1 MTVPEKE
8 GLRFVTFAQ
17 PFCQRLIDAPVFQ
30 RFVLGLIV
38 FAGLLVGLETN
49 AGLYA
54 RFGGILQAL
63 DRAVLALF
71 VAELLVRIGACGA
84 QPWRFFRDPWNVFD
98 FAIVAVC
105 VLPLQSEYAAVLRLA
120 RVLRVLRLI
129 TAVPRLQLLVT
140 ALLRS
145 LPSMSYVALLL
156 CVLFYVYAVLGV
168 SLFGRTDAEHFG
180 SLGAS
185 ALTLFQVVT
194 LEGWAEI
201 MRTQLEAGLGRGV
214 TATYFV
220 SFILLGTMITLN
232 LLIGVIVTGM
242 DEARRE
248 MEDADRQRHLA
259 VTGLPTPAD
268 DLAALRRQVDALQN
282 SLAALERRLK

>member
-1 MTVPEKE
+1 MQS
-8 GLRFVTFAQ
+8 L
-17 PFCQRLIDAPVFQ
+17 CQRLIDAPAFQ
-30 RFVLGLIV
+30 RFVLGLIIV
-38 FAGLLVGLETN
+38 AGLLVGLETN
-49 AGLYA
+49 AALMV
-54 RFGGILQAL
+54 RFGGLLQVL
-63 DRAVLALF
+63 DRIVLVLF

-84 QPWRFFRDPWNVFD
+84 RPWRFFGDPWNVFD
-98 FAIVAVC
+98 FAIVVVC
-105 VLPLQSEYAAVLRLA
+105 VLPMNAEYSAVLRLA
-120 RVLRVLRLI
+120 RVLRVLRLV

-140 ALLRS
+140 ALLKS

-168 SLFGRTDAEHFG
+168 SLFAHADAEHFG

-185 ALTLFQVVT
+185 ALTLFQIVT

-201 MRTQLEAGLGRGV
+201 MRTQLEAGLGRTL
-214 TATYFV
+214 TAAYFV

-242 DEARRE
+242 DEARRD

-259 VTGLPTPAD
+259 ATGLPTPAD
-268 DLAALRRQVDALQN
+268 DLAALRRQVDALQD
-282 SLAALERRLK
+282 SLSSLQRRLK

>member
-1 MTVPEKE
+1 MSTVAS
-8 GLRFVTFAQ
+8 LQA
-17 PFCQRLIDAPVFQ
+17 FCQRLVNAAVFQ
-30 RFVLGLIV
+30 RGVLVLIV
-38 FAGLLVGLETN
+38 VAGLLVGLDTH
-49 AGLYA
+49 AGFVA
-54 RFGGILQAL
+54 RFGGWLEVI

-71 VAELLVRIGACGA
+71 VVELLLRIGTFGA

-105 VLPLQSEYAAVLRLA
+105 LLPLHAQYSAVLRLA

-129 TAVPRLQLLVT
+129 TTVPRLQLLVS

-145 LPSMSYVALLL
+145 LPSMPYVALLL
-156 CVLFYVYAVLGV
+156 CVLFYVYAVMGIG
-168 SLFGRTDAEHFG
+168 LFGKADPAHFG

-185 ALTLFQVVT
+185 GLTLFQIVT

-201 MRTQLEAGLGRGV
+201 MRVQLAAGVNPPL
-214 TATYFV
+214 TIAYFV

-242 DEARRE
+242 DEARQE
-248 MEDADRQRHLA
+248 MEDDDRDRHRA
-259 VTGLPTPAD
+259 ATGTPSPAD
-268 DLAALRRQVDALQN
+268 DVAELRRQVDALQQ
-282 SLAALERRLK
+282 ALTALQRRLK

>member
-1 MTVPEKE
+1 MQT
-8 GLRFVTFAQ
+8 
-17 PFCQRLIDAPVFQ
+17 FCQRLAASAAFQ
-30 RFVLGLIV
+30 RSVLALILL
-38 FAGLLVGLETN
+38 AGLLVGLETH
-49 AGLYA
+49 AGLVA
-54 RFGGILQAL
+54 RFGDLLHAV
-63 DRAVLALF
+63 DRVVLVLF
-71 VAELLVRIGACGA
+71 VVELVVRIGACGA
-84 QPWRFFRDPWNVFD
+84 QVWRFFRDPWNVFD

-105 VLPLQSEYAAVLRLA
+105 VLPIQAEYSAVLRLA

-168 SLFGRTDAEHFG
+168 GLFGRADPAHFG

-185 ALTLFQVVT
+185 GLTLFQIVT

-201 MRTQLEAGLGRGV
+201 MREQLAAGASPTL
-214 TATYFV
+214 TIAYFV

-248 MEDADRQRHLA
+248 MEDDERERHRA
-259 VTGLPTPAD
+259 ATGAPTPAD
-268 DLAALRRQVDALQN
+268 DVAALSRQVEALQT
-282 SLAALERRLK
+282 SLAALQRRLK

>member
-1 MTVPEKE
+1 VQ
-8 GLRFVTFAQ
+8 A
-17 PFCQRLIDAPVFQ
+17 FCQRLIDAPAFQ
-30 RFVLGLIV
+30 RAVLGLILA
-38 FAGLLVGLETN
+38 AGLLVGLETN
-49 AGLYA
+49 ASLVARTGGL
-54 RFGGILQAL
+54 LPAL
-63 DRAVLALF
+63 DRVVLALF
-71 VAELLVRIGACGA
+71 SAELLVRIGAWGA
-84 QPWRFFRDPWNVFD
+84 RPWRFFRDPWNVFD

-105 VLPLQSEYAAVLRLA
+105 LLPLDAGYSAVLRLA

-168 SLFGRTDAEHFG
+168 SLFGRADPGHFG

-185 ALTLFQVVT
+185 ALTLFQIVT

-201 MRTQLEAGLGRGV
+201 MRNQLEAGAGPTL
-214 TATYFV
+214 TSAYFV

-232 LLIGVIVTGM
+232 LLIGVIVNGM
-242 DEARRE
+242 DEARRD
-248 MEDADRQRHLA
+248 MEDADRHRHLA
-259 VTGLPTPAD
+259 ATGATTAAD
-268 DLAALRRQVDALQN
+268 DVAALRRQVAALQD
-282 SLAALERRLK
+282 SLASLQRRLK